1 MGFLFSIAFFL
12 LLGLFIS
19 AAFVL
24 ALLRSFFSLRRYK
37 SPTSEKHTQTNSNRH
52 EKQKV
57 FSKTEGE
64 YVDFEEMKGKAN

>member
-12 LLGLFIS
+12 LLGLFIA

-24 ALLRSFFSLRRYK
+24 ALLRSFFSLRKYK
-37 SPTSEKHTQTNSNRH
+37 SPTSEKHTQTNDSRN

-64 YVDFEEMKGKAN
+64 YVDFEEMKEKVN